1 MKIGNILL
9 GTIAL
14 GGIFY
19 FLKSA
24 KKLTKLDVSLAGLKL
39 DSKATNIQ
47 ETVFQANLSVY
58 NPNQNDV
65 VFQSFTGNV
74 FSTDKIR
81 LGNIDTLA
89 PKGTM
94 IKARES
100 ATIPVKLVIPNA
112 NVLQS
117 LIPSLILSF
126 KGKEASLPE
135 TMLVSG
141 VLKAENL
148 PALPVLQTIRLKA

>member
-1 MKIGNILL
+1 MKIGNILI

-24 KKLTKLDVSLAGLKL
+24 NKLTKLDVSLAGLKL

-58 NPNQNDV
+58 NPNQKDV

-74 FSTDKIR
+74 FSTEKIR
-81 LGNIDTLA
+81 LGNIDTQVQ
-89 PKGTM
+89 KGAL
-94 IKARES
+94 IKARGSE
-100 ATIPVKLVIPNA
+100 TIPVKLVIPNA
-112 NVLQS
+112 NVLQT

-126 KGKEASLPE
+126 KGKEANLPE
-135 TMLVSG
+135 SMIVSG

-148 PALPVLQTIRLKA
+148 PAIPVVQNIKLKA